1 MTPDLP
7 EIPHNGNQATGEP
20 GNPEPQQPLTPESN
34 RTLRI
39 IPLGGLGEIGMNLM
53 VYEYGEDSIVVDCG
67 MMFPD
72 AATMGVD
79 VIVPD
84 MTYLFGRPER
94 LKAIFLTHGHEDHV
108 GAVPFLVEKLKVPV
122 YAMPLTLGFVR
133 HKLEEFG
140 IDDVE
145 LRVLM
150 PRDIVDA
157 GPFRV
162 EAIQVT
168 HSIVD
173 ALGLAIRTPVGTLIH
188 TGDFKIDHTPVD
200 GKRTDLARFAAYGE
214 EGVLA
219 LMSDSTNALVSGH
232 GRSEKSVGNAI
243 DTIFARSTARIIV
256 TTFASHIH
264 RVQQIVDAARKHKRK
279 VFLIGRSLV
288 DNAETAER
296 LGYLR
301 IAREQ
306 RPGANARPSDYAD
319 SEVVILTTGT
329 QGEPSSALS
338 RMAIGEHKQV
348 EIQRGDLVI
357 MSART
362 IPGNE
367 RPVSRVIDNLYR
379 RGAEVLNWENS
390 DVHVSGHACEEE
402 LKLMLNVTRPKFFIP
417 MHGTLRH
424 LIHHAR
430 LAKSVGIPLGIVITN
445 GQVAEIAGDEIRV
458 LEERVPHGKVF
469 IDNQA
474 EEVPDIV
481 VRDRQHL
488 AEDGFVIVVVAIDSS
503 GHVGREPEI
512 ITRGLLHVDESQD
525 ILSEVRAQ
533 LVQMLHESRPD
544 ELLDH
549 DLAQEKMRALLKRY
563 FRKEMG
569 RRPMILPVIWEM

>member
-1 MTPDLP
+1 MTDDILNIDP
-7 EIPHNGNQATGEP
+7 IATA
-20 GNPEPQQPLTPESN
+20 QPRDPATA
-34 RTLRI
+34 TLRI

-53 VYEYGEDSIVVDCG
+53 VYEYGEESIVVDCG

-72 AATMGVD
+72 AATLGVD
-79 VIVPD
+79 VIIPD
-84 MTYLFGRPER
+84 MTYLFDRPER
-94 LKAIFLTHGHEDHV
+94 VKAVFLTHGHEDHI
-108 GAVPFLVEKLKVPV
+108 GAIPFLLETVNVPV
-122 YAMPLTLGFVR
+122 YGMPLTLGFVR
-133 HKLEEFG
+133 DKLEEFEVEN
-140 IDDVE
+140 VE
-145 LRVLM
+145 LRPFM
-150 PRDIVDA
+150 PRDVVDA
-157 GPFRV
+157 GVFRI

-173 ALGLAIRTPVGTLIH
+173 AIGLAIRTPAGTLIH

-200 GKRTDLARFAAYGE
+200 GKRTDLLRFAAYGE

-219 LMSDSTNALVSGH
+219 LMSDSTNALVPGH
-232 GRSEKSVGNAI
+232 CPSEKTVGSALS
-243 DTIFARSTARIIV
+243 DVFANVPGRIII

-264 RVQQIVDAARKHKRK
+264 RVQQIVDAARKQKRK
-279 VFLIGRSLV
+279 IFLIGRSLV

-306 RPGANARPSDYAD
+306 RPGANAKPSDYAD
-319 SEVVILTTGT
+319 HEVLIVTTGT

-338 RMAIGEHKQV
+338 RMAIGEHKSV
-348 EIQRGDLVI
+348 EIKRGDVVVL
-357 MSART
+357 SSRT

-367 RPVSRVIDNLYR
+367 RAISHVIDNLYR

-390 DVHVSGHACEEE
+390 NVHVSGHACEEE

-417 MHGTLRH
+417 IHGTLRH

-430 LAKSVGIPLGIVITN
+430 LAKSVGVPHGAVITN
-445 GQVAEIAGDEIRV
+445 GQVAEIAGDEMRV
-458 LEERVPHGKVF
+458 LEERVPYGKVF
-469 IDNQA
+469 IDGEA
-474 EEVPDIV
+474 EEVPEIV

-488 AEDGFVIVVVAIDSS
+488 AEDGFVIVVVAIDSN

-525 ILSEVRAQ
+525 ILAEVRAQ
-533 LVQMLHESRPD
+533 LVQMLHACGPD
-544 ELLDH
+544 ELRDG
-549 DLAQEKMRALLKRY
+549 DLVQEKMRALLKRY
-563 FRKEMG
+563 FRKSMG